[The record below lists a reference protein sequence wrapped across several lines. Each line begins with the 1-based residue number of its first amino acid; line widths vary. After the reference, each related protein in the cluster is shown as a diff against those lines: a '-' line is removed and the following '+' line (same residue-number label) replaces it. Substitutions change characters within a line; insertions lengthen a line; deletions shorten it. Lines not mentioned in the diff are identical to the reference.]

1 MTDESDLL
9 AVRQESKRFIEDIAQ
24 IPDLGT
30 VLDVGPMR
38 PGGVFGKMP
47 EMYVDARKL
56 FGRIR
61 YRTLD
66 NVGPSD
72 YIADISDP
80 GNAPERVADTILLL
94 NVLEHVP
101 RVWLVPPALW
111 CMLRPNGRVFI
122 LTPWRLRLHGPAP
135 DCWRLTDVALRT
147 LFAPPRWDIELLEK
161 RGGVPLDPAVWV
173 MIARP
178 EGSRYAS

>member
-1 MTDESDLL
+1 MTDESDPYRACLL
-9 AVRQESKRFIEDIAQ
+9 AVRQESKRFLEEVARM
-24 IPDLGT
+24 PGLGT

-38 PGGVFGKMP
+38 PGGVFDTMP
-47 EMYVDARKL
+47 EMYLEALGL
-56 FGRIR
+56 FDS

-66 NVGPSD
+66 ISGDAD

-80 GNAPERVADTILLL
+80 SMSPPSVADSILLL

-101 RVWLVPPALW
+101 LVWRVPLGVWHL
-111 CMLRPNGRVFI
+111 LRPNGRVFV

-147 LFAPPRWDIELLEK
+147 LFAPPRWEIEMLEK
-161 RGGVPLDPAVWV
+161 RGGTPLDPAVWV
-173 MIARP
+173 MIARA
-178 EGSRYAS
+178 YAS